1 MPFYEN
7 YLKRELLNLMGLE
20 MHVMCYELVGWFFK
34 KQEIVGF
41 FFISF
46 KNKRVIYLMDLLFL
60 EFFNNFIFHKRFL

>member
-41 FFISF
+41 FSFHLKTKGLFI
-46 KNKRVIYLMDLLFL
+46 
-60 EFFNNFIFHKRFL
+60 